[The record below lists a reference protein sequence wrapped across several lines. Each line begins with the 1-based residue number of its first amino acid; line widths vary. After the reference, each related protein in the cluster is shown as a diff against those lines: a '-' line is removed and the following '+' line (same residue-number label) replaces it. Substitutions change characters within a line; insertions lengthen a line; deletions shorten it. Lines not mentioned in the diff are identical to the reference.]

1 MLYYRELGLCVSY
14 TRTTKMPAYQN
25 RPERSVARVVYKPLV
40 TAHQFRH
47 LFATNLFYAGVP
59 DMVAQQL
66 LGHADIMTT
75 RRIYQHLRD
84 GENKQYTKLLDA
96 YVSGK
101 SGDCQKKYETPENC
115 R

>member
-1 MLYYRELGLCVSY
+1 MSE
-14 TRTTKMPAYQN
+14 TKKKPARTGVN
-25 RPERSVARVVYKPLV
+25 IHRSVGLAKIPSGLREGSRTEYRATV

-47 LFATNLFYAGVP
+47 LFATNLFYAGIP

-75 RRIYQHLRD
+75 RRIYQHLRGD
-84 GENKQYTKLLDA
+84 ESQKYTAMLDA

-101 SGDCQKKYETPENC
+101 T
-115 R
+115 